1 MNVDVRHFNDV
12 NLHARAIPGWA
23 QDYDQLGRGALS
35 SSLQQVSTGS
45 FLVFRE
51 VFNRQ
56 VVQCGRCPEQRL
68 CLAVSEAASATWS
81 RHPLSQVVLLRN
93 REEFMLHAPQGLS
106 LVAANVDY
114 ERFLQLADLHLSEGQ
129 RALARGSRSLAVA
142 DAAVLRLRQV
152 LNLVLAQPCGQPP
165 REVFAEVPT
174 GELDRALDEVVLNA
188 FLDLFDAVDKPL
200 DQLRCGWS
208 VRSYIVRRSRE
219 LMEEGGGGAMSV
231 LDLCARLRVSR
242 RTLQACFQSEAGIGP
257 LEYQRN
263 LRLNAVRRRLGQTT
277 AQALPV
283 GDAAAEVGFFH
294 LSHFARHYRE
304 LFGELPSDTLR
315 ADGQPT
321 VAHAGHRATLRRSC
335 SG

>member
-12 NLHARAIPGWA
+12 NLHARAIPGWT

-35 SSLQQVSTGS
+35 SSLQQVSTGR

-56 VVQCGRCPEQRL
+56 VVQCGQCPEQRL
-68 CLAVSEAASATWS
+68 CLAVLEAAPEPVSTGWS
-81 RHPLSQVVLLRN
+81 RQPLSQVVLLRN
-93 REEFMLHAPQGLS
+93 REEFLLHAPQGLG

-114 ERFLQLADLHLSEGQ
+114 ERFLQLADLHLSHEQ
-129 RALARGSRSLAVA
+129 RTLARGSRSLAVA
-142 DAAVLRLRQV
+142 DASVQRLRQV
-152 LNLVLAQPCGQPP
+152 LQHVLAQAGMQPLN
-165 REVFAEVPT
+165 EVQADA
-174 GELDRALDEVVLNA
+174 LDRALDDLVLNA
-188 FLDLFDAVDKPL
+188 FLDLFDAVDHARAPT
-200 DQLRCGWS
+200 RCSGS

-242 RTLQACFQSEAGIGP
+242 RTLQASFQSEAGIGP

-283 GDAAAEVGFFH
+283 GDAAAEMGFFH

-315 ADGQPT
+315 ADGRPT
-321 VAHAGHRATLRRSC
+321 VAWSDHRVLRRS
-335 SG
+335 

>member
-12 NLHARAIPGWA
+12 NLHARAIPGWT

-35 SSLQQVSTGS
+35 SSLQQVSTGR

-56 VVQCGRCPEQRL
+56 VVQCGQCPEQRL
-68 CLAVSEAASATWS
+68 CLAVLEAAPEPVSTGWS

-93 REEFMLHAPQGLS
+93 REEFLLHAPQGLG

-114 ERFLQLADLHLSEGQ
+114 ERFLQLADLHLSHEQ
-129 RALARGSRSLAVA
+129 RTLALGSRSLAVA
-142 DAAVLRLRQV
+142 DASVQRLRQV
-152 LNLVLAQPCGQPP
+152 LLHVLAQAGMQPLND
-165 REVFAEVPT
+165 VQADA
-174 GELDRALDEVVLNA
+174 LDRALDDLVLNA
-188 FLDLFDAVDKPL
+188 FLDLFDAVDHARAPT
-200 DQLRCGWS
+200 RCSGS

-242 RTLQACFQSEAGIGP
+242 RTLQASFQSEAGIGP

-283 GDAAAEVGFFH
+283 GDAAAEMGFFH

-315 ADGQPT
+315 ADGRPT
-321 VAHAGHRATLRRSC
+321 VAWSDHRVLRRS
-335 SG
+335 

>member
-23 QDYDQLGRGALS
+23 QDYDQLGRGALI

-68 CLAVSEAASATWS
+68 CLAVSEVAPEAASPSWS

-93 REEFMLHAPQGLS
+93 REEFLLHAPQGLG
-106 LVAANVDY
+106 LVASNVDH
-114 ERFLQLADLHLSEGQ
+114 ERFLRLADLHLSDEQ
-129 RALARGSRSLAVA
+129 KALARGARSLAVA
-142 DAAVLRLRQV
+142 DAAVQRLRQV
-152 LNLVLAQPCGQPP
+152 MHQVLALSCGQPP
-165 REVFAEVPT
+165 IDVPT
-174 GELDRALDEVVLNA
+174 DALDRALDELVLNA
-188 FLDLFDAVDKPL
+188 FLDLFDAVDGTQVPV
-200 DQLRCGWS
+200 RCGGS

-283 GDAAAEVGFFH
+283 GDAAAEMGFFH

-304 LFGELPSDTLR
+304 LFGERPSDTLR
-315 ADGQPT
+315 ADGRPT
-321 VAHAGHRATLRRSC
+321 VAYTDHRETLRTS
-335 SG
+335 

>member
-35 SSLQQVSTGS
+35 SSLQQVSTS
-45 FLVFRE
+45 RFLVFRE

-56 VVQCGRCPEQRL
+56 VVQCGHCPEQRL
-68 CLAVSEAASATWS
+68 CLAVLEAAPEQPSAGRS

-93 REEFMLHAPQGLS
+93 REEFLLHAPQGLG

-114 ERFLQLADLHLSEGQ
+114 GRFLQLADLHLSPEQ

-152 LNLVLAQPCGQPP
+152 MHQVLALSCGQPP
-165 REVFAEVPT
+165 RDAPT
-174 GELDRALDEVVLNA
+174 DALDRALDELVLNA
-188 FLDLFDAVDKPL
+188 FLDLFDAVDHTRAPA
-200 DQLRCGWS
+200 RCGGA

-242 RTLQACFQSEAGIGP
+242 RTLQDCFQSEAGIGP

-283 GDAAAEVGFFH
+283 GDAAAEMGFFH

-315 ADGQPT
+315 ADGRPT
-321 VAHAGHRATLRRSC
+321 VAWSDHRALKRA
-335 SG
+335 

>member
-35 SSLQQVSTGS
+35 SSLQQVSTGG

-56 VVQCGRCPEQRL
+56 VVQCGRCPDQRL
-68 CLAVSEAASATWS
+68 CLAVSEATPEPVSTGWS

-93 REEFMLHAPQGLS
+93 REEFLLHAPQGLG

-114 ERFLQLADLHLSEGQ
+114 ERFLQLADLHLSPEQ

-142 DAAVLRLRQV
+142 DAAVLRLRQA
-152 LNLVLAQPCGQPP
+152 LHAVLAQAGMPAPNEALAG
-165 REVFAEVPT
+165 A
-174 GELDRALDEVVLNA
+174 LDRALDDLVLNA
-188 FLDLFDAVDKPL
+188 FLDLFDAVDHARAPA
-200 DQLRCGWS
+200 RCGWS

-242 RTLQACFQSEAGIGP
+242 RTLQASFQSVAGIGP

-283 GDAAAEVGFFH
+283 GDAAAEMGFFH

-315 ADGQPT
+315 ADGRPT
-321 VAHAGHRATLRRSC
+321 VAWSDHRALRRS
-335 SG
+335 

>member
-12 NLHARAIPGWA
+12 NLHARAIPGWT

-35 SSLQQVSTGS
+35 SSLQQVSTGR

-56 VVQCGRCPEQRL
+56 VVQCGQCPEQRL
-68 CLAVSEAASATWS
+68 CLAVLEAAPEPVSTGWS
-81 RHPLSQVVLLRN
+81 RQPLSQVVLLRN
-93 REEFMLHAPQGLS
+93 REEFLLHAPQGLG

-114 ERFLQLADLHLSEGQ
+114 ERFLQLADLHLSHEQ
-129 RALARGSRSLAVA
+129 RTLARGSRSLAVA
-142 DAAVLRLRQV
+142 DASVQRLRQV
-152 LNLVLAQPCGQPP
+152 LQHVLAQAGMQPLND
-165 REVFAEVPT
+165 VQADV
-174 GELDRALDEVVLNA
+174 LDRALDDLVLNA
-188 FLDLFDAVDKPL
+188 FLDLFDAVDHARAPT
-200 DQLRCGWS
+200 RCSGS

-242 RTLQACFQSEAGIGP
+242 RTLQASFQSEAGIGP

-283 GDAAAEVGFFH
+283 GDAAAEMGFFH

-315 ADGQPT
+315 ADGRPT
-321 VAHAGHRATLRRSC
+321 VAWSDHRVLRRS
-335 SG
+335 

>member
-12 NLHARAIPGWA
+12 NQHARAIPGWA

-35 SSLQQVSTGS
+35 SSLQQVSTGH

-51 VFNRQ
+51 RFNRQ
-56 VVQCGRCPEQRL
+56 VVQCGRCPDQRL
-68 CLAVSEAASATWS
+68 CLAVSEAMPEPASTGWS

-106 LVAANVDY
+106 LLAANVDY
-114 ERFLQLADLHLSEGQ
+114 ERFLQIADLHLSPEQ
-129 RALARGSRSLAVA
+129 RALARGSRGLAVG
-142 DAAVLRLRQV
+142 DAAVLRLRQA
-152 LNLVLAQPCGQPP
+152 LQQVLAQAGTHEPNEAQ
-165 REVFAEVPT
+165 T
-174 GELDRALDEVVLNA
+174 GALDCALDDLVLNA
-188 FLDLFDAVDKPL
+188 FLDLFDAVDHARAPT
-200 DQLRCGWS
+200 RCGGA

-231 LDLCARLRVSR
+231 LELCARLRVSR
-242 RTLQACFQSEAGIGP
+242 RTLQISFQTEAGIGP

-283 GDAAAEVGFFH
+283 GDAAAEMGFFH

-315 ADGQPT
+315 ADGRPT
-321 VAHAGHRATLRRSC
+321 VAWSDHRALKRA
-335 SG
+335 

>member
-12 NLHARAIPGWA
+12 NLHARAIPGWT

-35 SSLQQVSTGS
+35 SSLQQVSTGRS
-45 FLVFRE
+45 LVFRE
-51 VFNRQ
+51 VFNRR
-56 VVQCGRCPEQRL
+56 VVQCGQCPEQRL
-68 CLAVSEAASATWS
+68 CLAVLEAAPEPVSTGWS

-93 REEFMLHAPQGLS
+93 REEFLLHAPQGLG

-114 ERFLQLADLHLSEGQ
+114 ERFLQLADLHLSHEQ
-129 RALARGSRSLAVA
+129 RTLPRGSRSLAVA
-142 DAAVLRLRQV
+142 DASVQRLRQA
-152 LNLVLAQPCGQPP
+152 LHQVLALSCGQPP
-165 REVFAEVPT
+165 RDVLT
-174 GELDRALDEVVLNA
+174 GALDRALDELVLNA
-188 FLDLFDAVDKPL
+188 FLDLFDAVDGTGAPA
-200 DQLRCGWS
+200 RCGGA

-242 RTLQACFQSEAGIGP
+242 RTLQASFQSEAGIGP

-283 GDAAAEVGFFH
+283 GDAAAEMGFFH

-315 ADGQPT
+315 ADGRPT
-321 VAHAGHRATLRRSC
+321 VAWSDHRVLRRS
-335 SG
+335 

>member
-12 NLHARAIPGWA
+12 NLHARAIPGWT

-35 SSLQQVSTGS
+35 SSLQQVSTGR

-56 VVQCGRCPEQRL
+56 VVQCGQCPEQRL
-68 CLAVSEAASATWS
+68 CLAVLEAAPEPVSTGWS

-93 REEFMLHAPQGLS
+93 REEFLLHAPQGLG

-114 ERFLQLADLHLSEGQ
+114 ERFLQLAELHLSPEQ
-129 RALARGSRSLAVA
+129 KALARSSRSLVVVE
-142 DAAVLRLRQV
+142 AAVLRLRQA
-152 LNLVLAQPCGQPP
+152 LHQVLATSCALSLQ
-165 REVFAEVPT
+165 ALAT
-174 GELDRALDEVVLNA
+174 DALDRALDDLVLNA
-188 FLDLFDAVDKPL
+188 FLDLFDAVDGARAPA
-200 DQLRCGWS
+200 RCGGS

-219 LMEEGGGGAMSV
+219 LMEEGGGDAMSV
-231 LDLCARLRVSR
+231 LDLCERLRVSR
-242 RTLQACFQSEAGIGP
+242 RTLQASFQSEAGIGP

-283 GDAAAEVGFFH
+283 GDAAAEMGFFH

-304 LFGELPSDTLR
+304 LFGERPSDTLR
-315 ADGQPT
+315 ADGRPT
-321 VAHAGHRATLRRSC
+321 VAHSGHREVLRRS
-335 SG
+335 

>member
-12 NLHARAIPGWA
+12 NLHARAIPGWT

-35 SSLQQVSTGS
+35 SSLQQVSTGR

-68 CLAVSEAASATWS
+68 CLAVLEAAPEPVSTGWS

-93 REEFMLHAPQGLS
+93 REEFLLHAPQGLG

-114 ERFLQLADLHLSEGQ
+114 ERFLQLADLHLSHEQ
-129 RALARGSRSLAVA
+129 RTLARGSRSLAVA
-142 DAAVLRLRQV
+142 DASVQRLRQV
-152 LNLVLAQPCGQPP
+152 LQHVLAQAGMQPLND
-165 REVFAEVPT
+165 VQADA
-174 GELDRALDEVVLNA
+174 LDRALDDLVLNA
-188 FLDLFDAVDKPL
+188 FLDLFDAVDHARAPT
-200 DQLRCGWS
+200 RCSGS

-242 RTLQACFQSEAGIGP
+242 RTLQASFQSEAGIGP

-283 GDAAAEVGFFH
+283 GDAAAEMGFFH

-315 ADGQPT
+315 ADGRPT
-321 VAHAGHRATLRRSC
+321 VAWSDHRVLRRS
-335 SG
+335 

>member
-12 NLHARAIPGWA
+12 NLHARAIPGWT

-35 SSLQQVSTGS
+35 SSLQQVSTGR

-56 VVQCGRCPEQRL
+56 VVQCGQCPEQRL
-68 CLAVSEAASATWS
+68 CLAVLEAAPEPVSTGWS

-93 REEFMLHAPQGLS
+93 REEFLLHAPQGLG

-114 ERFLQLADLHLSEGQ
+114 ERFLQLADLHLSHEQ
-129 RALARGSRSLAVA
+129 RTLARGSRSLAVA
-142 DAAVLRLRQV
+142 DASVQRLRQV
-152 LNLVLAQPCGQPP
+152 LQHVLAQAGMQPLN
-165 REVFAEVPT
+165 EVQADA
-174 GELDRALDEVVLNA
+174 LDRALDDLVLNA
-188 FLDLFDAVDKPL
+188 FLDLFDAVDHARAPT
-200 DQLRCGWS
+200 RCSGS

-242 RTLQACFQSEAGIGP
+242 RTLQASFQSEAGIGP

-283 GDAAAEVGFFH
+283 GDAAAEMGFFH

-315 ADGQPT
+315 ADGRPT
-321 VAHAGHRATLRRSC
+321 VAWSDHRVLRRS
-335 SG
+335 

>member
-56 VVQCGRCPEQRL
+56 VVQCGSCPEQRL
-68 CLAVSEAASATWS
+68 CLAVSEVAPEAASTGWS

-93 REEFMLHAPQGLS
+93 REEFLLHAPQGLS
-106 LVAANVDY
+106 LVAANVDH
-114 ERFLQLADLHLSEGQ
+114 ERFLQLADLHLSDEQ
-129 RALARGSRSLAVA
+129 KALARGARSLAVA
-142 DAAVLRLRQV
+142 DAAVQRLRQV
-152 LNLVLAQPCGQPP
+152 MQQVLALSCGQPP
-165 REVFAEVPT
+165 RDVPT
-174 GELDRALDEVVLNA
+174 DALDRALDELVLNA
-188 FLDLFDAVDKPL
+188 FLDLFDAVDGTRAPA
-200 DQLRCGWS
+200 RCGGA
-208 VRSYIVRRSRE
+208 VRSYIVRRSRA

-283 GDAAAEVGFFH
+283 GDAAAEMGFFH

-315 ADGQPT
+315 ADGRPT
-321 VAHAGHRATLRRSC
+321 VAWSDHRALRRS
-335 SG
+335 

>member
-12 NLHARAIPGWA
+12 NLHARAIPGWT

-35 SSLQQVSTGS
+35 SSLQQVSTGR

-56 VVQCGRCPEQRL
+56 VVQCGQCPEQRL
-68 CLAVSEAASATWS
+68 CLAVLEAASEPESTGWS
-81 RHPLSQVVLLRN
+81 RHPLSHVVLLRN
-93 REEFMLHAPQGLS
+93 REEFLLHAPQGLG
-106 LVAANVDY
+106 LVAANVDH
-114 ERFLQLADLHLSEGQ
+114 ERFLQLAELHLSDEQ
-129 RALARGSRSLAVA
+129 RALARRSRSLAVP
-142 DAAVLRLRQV
+142 DVAVLRLRRS
-152 LNLVLAQPCGQPP
+152 LHAVLAQADMNPP
-165 REVFAEVPT
+165 NDAQADA
-174 GELDRALDEVVLNA
+174 LDRALDDLVLSA
-188 FLDLFDAVDKPL
+188 FLDLFDAVDQTRAPT
-200 DQLRCGWS
+200 RCSGS

-219 LMEEGGGGAMSV
+219 LMEEGGGGGTMSV

-242 RTLQACFQSEAGIGP
+242 RTLQASFHSEAGIGA

-283 GDAAAEVGFFH
+283 GDAAAEMGFFH

-304 LFGELPSDTLR
+304 LFGERPSDTLR
-315 ADGQPT
+315 ADGRPT
-321 VAHAGHRATLRRSC
+321 VAWSDHRALKRA
-335 SG
+335 

>member
-12 NLHARAIPGWA
+12 NLHARAIPGWT

-35 SSLQQVSTGS
+35 SSLQQVSTGR

-56 VVQCGRCPEQRL
+56 VVQCGQCPEQRL
-68 CLAVSEAASATWS
+68 CLAVLEAAPEPVSTGWS

-93 REEFMLHAPQGLS
+93 REEFLLHAPQGLG

-114 ERFLQLADLHLSEGQ
+114 ERFLQLADLHLSHEQ
-129 RALARGSRSLAVA
+129 RTLARGSRSLAVA
-142 DAAVLRLRQV
+142 DASVQRLRQV
-152 LNLVLAQPCGQPP
+152 LQHVLAQAGMQPLND
-165 REVFAEVPT
+165 VQADA
-174 GELDRALDEVVLNA
+174 LDRALDDLVLNA
-188 FLDLFDAVDKPL
+188 FLDLFDAVDHARAPT
-200 DQLRCGWS
+200 RCSGS

-242 RTLQACFQSEAGIGP
+242 RTLQASFQSEAGIGP

-283 GDAAAEVGFFH
+283 GDAAAEMGFFH

-315 ADGQPT
+315 ADGRPT
-321 VAHAGHRATLRRSC
+321 VAWSDHRVLRRS
-335 SG
+335 